1 MSSRFLSLLLLFT
14 LSCVHA
20 FVRCPAWGNCC
31 LPHSTRHGCSNA
43 CLATCV
49 CHALGRYSL
58 SYCCDST
65 DSGSSWDARCV
76 ATLESYV
83 HRCRAPYVNS
93 SACHVPCEVPC
104 TAAAPLYTTGVVTT
118 GAATTGEASAEEED
132 LTTGELTTGEQTTG
146 EQTTGSVT
154 TGEQT
159 TGEIT
164 TGEQT
169 TGEQTTGS
177 VTTGEQTTGEITT
190 GEQTTGEQTTGSV
203 TTGEQTTGSVTT
215 GEQTTG
221 EDTTGEQTTGS
232 VTTGEQTTWEQTT
245 GSVTTGEQTTGEI
258 TTGELTTGAESS
270 PPSSSVQPDDLGE
283 EEEGGYTAPT
293 AVDPQGPPEVDKQL
307 PEAGAGD
314 DDFVK
319 RGMDGEK
326 QAAVLIYLSLLVL
339 VPVVLMGVHRYLR
352 TRSNGWY
359 VHLTEHMKNRVTSSS
374 GWGRRLAPRWIGLFQ
389 GEASTDSDL
398 WASPSAL
405 EEVAQR
411 HLDGEDVPDALK
423 LRAHV
428 EHTVQMDMEQTI
440 AAHEARK
447 KKQKGHHQH

>member
-146 EQTTGSVT
+146 EQTTGEQTTGELTTGEQTTGEQTTGSVT

-159 TGEIT
+159 TGFITTGEQTTGELT

-190 GEQTTGEQTTGSV
+190 GEQTTGSV
-203 TTGEQTTGSVTT
+203 
-215 GEQTTG
+215 
-221 EDTTGEQTTGS
+221 
-232 VTTGEQTTWEQTT
+232 
-245 GSVTTGEQTTGEI
+245 

-283 EEEGGYTAPT
+283 EGEGGYTAPT
-293 AVDPQGPPEVDKQL
+293 AVDPQSPPEVDKQL

-359 VHLTEHMKNRVTSSS
+359 VHLTERMKNRVTSSS